1 VGQNGLLIGQV
12 AARSGVSRKALR
24 LYEADG
30 IVPAPRRST
39 SGYRVYDGDVL
50 VLLAF
55 VKRAQRL
62 AFRLDEIKEIVAI
75 RRSGRVP
82 CPHVR
87 DLVRRKLADMER
99 ALADLAEVRGGLRAL
114 LSRWRSLGRGRAVV
128 CPHIEHSGRIQKGGR
143 RHGAQKALALPR
155 VRLGVLRLRSRATRS
170 ASVRRATSSY

>member
-1 VGQNGLLIGQV
+1 MGQDGLLIGEV

-30 IVPAPRRST
+30 LVPAPRRT
-39 SGYRVYDGDVL
+39 ASGYRVYDGDVL

-55 VKRAQRL
+55 VKQAQRL
-62 AFRLDEIKEIVAI
+62 GFRLDEVKEIVAM

-87 DLVRRKLADMER
+87 DLVRRKLADVDQ
-99 ALADLAEVRGGLRAL
+99 ALADLTEVQTGLRAL
-114 LSRWRSLGRGRAVV
+114 LSRWRSLGRGGALV

-143 RHGAQKALALPR
+143 RHGAQKGLALPR
-155 VRLGVLRLRSRATRS
+155 VRRVS
-170 ASVRRATSSY
+170 